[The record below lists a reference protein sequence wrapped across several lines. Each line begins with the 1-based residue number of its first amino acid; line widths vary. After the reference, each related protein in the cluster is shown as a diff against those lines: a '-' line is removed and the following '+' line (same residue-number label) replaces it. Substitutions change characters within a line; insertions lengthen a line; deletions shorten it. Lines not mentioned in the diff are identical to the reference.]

1 MRLLVIEDEARLAQT
16 LAELLHRQG
25 YTADISGDGLSGLDN
40 AASDI
45 YDLVVLDAMLPGM
58 DGFTLLRKLRAGG
71 HAVPVLM
78 LTARSDLSDRVQG
91 LDCGADYY
99 LTKPFEPEELLAC
112 VPELADLCEV
122 SAVQVFNLDSTN
134 VGPAQWQSIVRCI
147 KENYDA
153 CDGFVIAHGTDT
165 MAYTAAALSY
175 MVQNSAKP
183 VVLTGSQKSI
193 YNRDTDARNNLYR
206 AFVYAVSDGAW
217 GVQLV
222 FDNKVILGTRAR
234 KTRTRSFNAFSS
246 IDYPETAVFRD
257 TRLVTFL
264 RRPTEQPPVRFYERL
279 EPAVFVLRLVP
290 GMRADIIPLLAPHYR
305 ALVLESFGVGGLPGG
320 EHGEMFAAL
329 RRWCES
335 GRLAVFTTQ
344 VPHEG
349 CDLAVYEVGRAVGEL
364 PGVLEARDMT
374 PEAVAVKLMWALGQ
388 TGDREK
394 AARLFE
400 TPIEYDIM

>member
-1 MRLLVIEDEARLAQT
+1 MKRILMIGTGGTIASQ
-16 LAELLHRQG
+16 
-25 YTADISGDGLSGLDN
+25 ISGDALS
-40 AASDI
+40 
-45 YDLVVLDAMLPGM
+45 PQ
-58 DGFTLLRKLRAGG
+58 LR
-71 HAVPVLM
+71 P
-78 LTARSDLSDRVQG
+78 D
-91 LDCGADYY
+91 
-99 LTKPFEPEELLAC
+99 ELLAL
-112 VPELADLCEV
+112 VPAISKLCEV
-122 SAVQVFNLDSTN
+122 ECVSLFNVDSTSMT
-134 VGPAQWQSIVRCI
+134 PAHWVQITKCVRD
-147 KENYDA
+147 NYDKY
-153 CDGFVIAHGTDT
+153 DGFVISHGTDT

>member
-1 MRLLVIEDEARLAQT
+1 MKHILMIATGGTIASRE
-16 LAELLHRQG
+16 
-25 YTADISGDGLSGLDN
+25 TADGLT
-40 AASDI
+40 
-45 YDLVVLDAMLPGM
+45 PQ
-58 DGFTLLRKLRAGG
+58 
-71 HAVPVLM
+71 
-78 LTARSDLSDRVQG
+78 LTS
-91 LDCGADYY
+91 
-99 LTKPFEPEELLAC
+99 EELLAE
-112 VPELADLCEV
+112 VPELEQLCRIDT
-122 SAVQVFNLDSTN
+122 VQLMNRDSTN
-134 VGPAQWQSIVRCI
+134 INSRDWLQMAACVR
-147 KENYDA
+147 EHYDGY
-153 CDGFVIAHGTDT
+153 DGFVLTHGTDT

-175 MVQNSAKP
+175 LIQNNAKP
-183 VVLTGSQKSI
+183 VVITGSQKSI
-193 YNRDTDARNNLYR
+193 FNQDTDARENLR
-206 AFVYAVSDGAW
+206 DAFLYACDDGAC
-217 GVQLV
+217 GVHIV
-222 FDNKVILGTRAR
+222 FDHKVILGTRAR
-234 KTRTRSFNAFSS
+234 KMRTKSYNAFSS

-264 RRPTEQPPVRFYERL
+264 RRPTDQPPVRFYERL

-320 EHGEMFAAL
+320 EHGAMFAEL

-388 TGDREK
+388 TDDRAEVM
-394 AARLFE
+394 RLFE
-400 TPIEYDIM
+400 TPIECDIV